1 MEMEMEMEMK
11 LKLKINGIAT
21 LALASLM
28 LVTATQALAQAYP
41 TKPIR
46 MVVGF
51 VAGGPTDALARL
63 YAQRL
68 STVLGQQVTVDNRG
82 GADGVIAA
90 ELVSKATPDGYTI
103 YFASAG
109 HAINA
114 SFYPKV
120 PYRTI
125 EDFAPVTMVGESP
138 NIIAVTPSL
147 PVKDLREFI
156 ALAKA
161 KPGVLNYGATSS
173 PTLLATELFDQM
185 AGIQITRI
193 PFKGAAPAMTAVIAG
208 DVQLVV
214 SGIGTTLP
222 QVKAG
227 KLKGLAVTSE
237 KRSPLAPEIPTV
249 SELGINYV
257 ATTWYGV
264 LAPAGTPKAV
274 IDRLNSASRTLIED
288 PETKAL
294 ATPQGVEL
302 SASTPEEFSNFMRR
316 EVTRWAK
323 VVKDA
328 GVKAE

>member
-1 MEMEMEMEMK
+1 MK
-11 LKLKINGIAT
+11 MNMKFIAT
-21 LALASLM
+21 LAFASVSM
-28 LVTATQALAQAYP
+28 VTSTTALAQTYP
-41 TKPIR
+41 SKPIR

-51 VAGGPTDALARL
+51 SAGGPTDALARL

-68 STVLGQQVTVDNRG
+68 SSVLGQQVTVDNRG

-90 ELVSKATPDGYTI
+90 ELVSKSAPDGYTI

-114 SFYPKV
+114 SFYSKV

-125 EDFAPVTMVGESP
+125 EDFIPVTMVGESP
-138 NIIAVTPSL
+138 NIIAVTPTL

-156 ALAKA
+156 ALAKS
-161 KPGVLNYGATSS
+161 KPGALNYGATSS
-173 PTLLATELFDQM
+173 PTLLATELFDRM

-193 PFKGAAPAMTAVIAG
+193 PFKGAAPAMAAVMSG
-208 DVQLVV
+208 DVQLVI

-227 KLKGLAVTSE
+227 KLKGLAV
-237 KRSPLAPEIPTV
+237 
-249 SELGINYV
+249 YV
-257 ATTWYGV
+257 ANTWYGV

-274 IDRLNSASRTLIED
+274 IDRLNSASRTVIDD

-294 ATPQGVEL
+294 ATPQGVVL
-302 SASTPEEFSNFMRR
+302 TASTPEEFSNFMRS
-316 EVTRWAK
+316 EVVRWAK

-328 GVKAE
+328 NVRAE

>member
-1 MEMEMEMEMK
+1 MK
-11 LKLKINGIAT
+11 LKLNCIA
-21 LALASLM
+21 ALAFTSLT
-28 LVTATQALAQAYP
+28 LITATQVCAQAYP

-63 YAQRL
+63 YASRL

-82 GADGVIAA
+82 GADSVIAA
-90 ELVSKATPDGYTI
+90 ELVSKAVPDGYTI

-125 EDFAPVTMVGESP
+125 EDFAPVTTVGESP

-147 PVKDLREFI
+147 PVKDLRELI
-156 ALAKA
+156 ALAKS
-161 KPGVLNYGATSS
+161 KPGALNYGATSS

-185 AGIQITRI
+185 AGIQIVRI
-193 PFKGAAPAMTAVIAG
+193 PFKGAAPAMTAVISG
-208 DVQLVV
+208 DVQLIV
-214 SGIGTTLP
+214 SGISTMLP
-222 QVKAG
+222 QVKSG
-227 KLKGLAVTSE
+227 KLKGLAVTSA
-237 KRSPLAPEIPTV
+237 KRSPLAPEMPTV

-264 LAPAGTPKAV
+264 LAPAGTPRAV
-274 IDRLNSASRTLIED
+274 IDRLNSASRTLLED

-302 SASTPEEFSNFMRR
+302 AASTPEEFGSFIRS

-323 VVKDA
+323 VVKDT

>member
-1 MEMEMEMEMK
+1 MK
-11 LKLKINGIAT
+11 LKLNCIA
-21 LALASLM
+21 ALAFTSLT
-28 LVTATQALAQAYP
+28 LITATQVCAQAYP

-63 YAQRL
+63 YASRL

-82 GADGVIAA
+82 GADSVIAA
-90 ELVSKATPDGYTI
+90 ELVSKAVPDGYTI

-125 EDFAPVTMVGESP
+125 EDFAPVTTVGESP

-147 PVKDLREFI
+147 PVKDLRELI
-156 ALAKA
+156 ALAKS
-161 KPGVLNYGATSS
+161 KPGALNYGATSS

-185 AGIQITRI
+185 AGIQIVRI
-193 PFKGAAPAMTAVIAG
+193 PFKGAAPAMTAVISG
-208 DVQLVV
+208 DVQLIV
-214 SGIGTTLP
+214 SGISTTLP
-222 QVKAG
+222 QVKSG
-227 KLKGLAVTSE
+227 KLKGLAVTSA
-237 KRSPLAPEIPTV
+237 KRSPLAPEMPTV

-264 LAPAGTPKAV
+264 LAPAGTPRAV
-274 IDRLNSASRTLIED
+274 IDRLNSASRTLLED
-288 PETKAL
+288 PEIKAL
-294 ATPQGVEL
+294 ATQQGVEL
-302 SASTPEEFSNFMRR
+302 AASTPEEFGSFIRS

-323 VVKDA
+323 VVKDT

>member
-1 MEMEMEMEMK
+1 MK
-11 LKLKINGIAT
+11 MNMKFIAT
-21 LALASLM
+21 LAFASVSM
-28 LVTATQALAQAYP
+28 VTSTTALAQTYP
-41 TKPIR
+41 SKPIR

-51 VAGGPTDALARL
+51 SAGGPTDALARL

-68 STVLGQQVTVDNRG
+68 SSVLGQQVTVDNRG

-90 ELVSKATPDGYTI
+90 ELVSKSAPDGYTI

-114 SFYPKV
+114 SFYSKV

-125 EDFAPVTMVGESP
+125 EDFIPVTMVGESP
-138 NIIAVTPSL
+138 NIIAVTPTL

-156 ALAKA
+156 ALAKS
-161 KPGVLNYGATSS
+161 KPGALNYGATSS
-173 PTLLATELFDQM
+173 PTLLATELFDRM
-185 AGIQITRI
+185 AG
-193 PFKGAAPAMTAVIAG
+193 MSG
-208 DVQLVV
+208 DVQLVI

-227 KLKGLAVTSE
+227 KLKGLAVTGS
-237 KRSPLAPEIPTV
+237 KRSPLAPDLPTV
-249 SELGINYV
+249 EELGINYV
-257 ATTWYGV
+257 ANTWYGV

-274 IDRLNSASRTLIED
+274 IDRLNSASRTVIDD

-294 ATPQGVEL
+294 ATPQGVVL
-302 SASTPEEFSNFMRR
+302 TASTPEEFSNFMRS
-316 EVTRWAK
+316 EVVRWAK

-328 GVKAE
+328 NVRAE

>member
-1 MEMEMEMEMK
+1 MK
-11 LKLKINGIAT
+11 MNMKFIAT
-21 LALASLM
+21 LAFASVSM
-28 LVTATQALAQAYP
+28 VTSTTALAQTYP
-41 TKPIR
+41 SKPIR

-51 VAGGPTDALARL
+51 SAGGPTDALARL

-68 STVLGQQVTVDNRG
+68 SSVLGQQVTVDNRG

-90 ELVSKATPDGYTI
+90 ELVSKSAPDGYTI

-114 SFYPKV
+114 SFYSKV

-125 EDFAPVTMVGESP
+125 EDFIPVTMVGESP
-138 NIIAVTPSL
+138 NIIAVTPTL

-156 ALAKA
+156 ALAKS
-161 KPGVLNYGATSS
+161 KPGALNYGATSS
-173 PTLLATELFDQM
+173 PTLLATELFDRM

-193 PFKGAAPAMTAVIAG
+193 PFKGAAPAMAAVMSG
-208 DVQLVV
+208 DVQLVI

-227 KLKGLAVTSE
+227 KLKGLAVTGS
-237 KRSPLAPEIPTV
+237 KRSPLAPDLPTV
-249 SELGINYV
+249 EELGINYV
-257 ATTWYGV
+257 ANTWYGV

-274 IDRLNSASRTLIED
+274 IDRLNSASRTVIDD

-294 ATPQGVEL
+294 ATPQGVVL
-302 SASTPEEFSNFMRR
+302 TASTPEEFSNFMRS
-316 EVTRWAK
+316 EVVRWAK

-328 GVKAE
+328 NVRAE